1 MTGDLMTENTSTIDN
16 LSDKLATLMEMAAL
30 ANSNYNL
37 DAVVTRA
44 VESVCHLT
52 GAYTG
57 SLMLLDEANREL
69 RFEVVLGQRNAELK
83 KLRIPLGQGL
93 AGCVAESNTPMIVP
107 DVQADGR
114 FFRVAD
120 ETTQFITRSM
130 LAVPLHIKGR
140 VIGVLQA
147 INKQEGTFDH
157 ADLKLAIALAN
168 LVAPAIDNV
177 RQ

>member
-1 MTGDLMTENTSTIDN
+1 MSEQTIDSLN
-16 LSDKLATLMEMAAL
+16 DKLATLMEMAAL
-30 ANSNYNL
+30 VNSSHNL

-44 VESVCHLT
+44 VESVCNLT

-57 SLMLLDEANREL
+57 SLMLLDPATGEL
-69 RFEVVLGQRNAELK
+69 QFQVVLGQRNADLK
-83 KLRIPLGQGL
+83 NLRIPKGQGL
-93 AGCVAESNTPMIVP
+93 AGLVVESNTPMIVP

-120 ETTQFITRSM
+120 EKTNFITRSM
-130 LAVPLHIKGR
+130 LAVPLHVKGK

-147 INKQEGTFDH
+147 INKQEGTFDV

-168 LVAPAIDNV
+168 LVAPALDST
-177 RQ
+177 RT